1 MESIYIVIENG
12 EPYPTGFTTYK
23 AAVISVKEKH
33 REYLET
39 QIKELVNLSDIEY
52 LLDNINVP
60 ENVETGI
67 SKLYIE
73 KGINI
78 EIYKIPIKI

>member
-12 EPYPTGFTTYK
+12 DPYPTGFTTYK
-23 AAVISVKEKH
+23 SAVISVKEKH